1 MDNADSQIVI
11 LREQRLWRSTPSTI
25 SNTIARISSY
35 YIPSG
40 ANLYPSSLN
49 ASIWRHMMFHP
60 DHPCRGSAQRASR
73 LIRSDLCAQLAP
85 LNRYGLAGLSSA
97 LIDGLVALV
106 NASRNALRSFAATPA
121 AGAAETCLNFR
132 SR

>member
-1 MDNADSQIVI
+1 
-11 LREQRLWRSTPSTI
+11 
-25 SNTIARISSY
+25 
-35 YIPSG
+35 
-40 ANLYPSSLN
+40 
-49 ASIWRHMMFHP
+49 MFHP

>member
-1 MDNADSQIVI
+1 M
-11 LREQRLWRSTPSTI
+11 LRPHHT
-25 SNTIARISSY
+25 
-35 YIPSG
+35 
-40 ANLYPSSLN
+40 
-49 ASIWRHMMFHP
+49 
-60 DHPCRGSAQRASR
+60 CRGSAQRASR

-106 NASRNALRSFAATPA
+106 NASRNALRSFVATPA
-121 AGAAETCLNFR
+121 AGAAETGLNFR

>member
-1 MDNADSQIVI
+1 
-11 LREQRLWRSTPSTI
+11 
-25 SNTIARISSY
+25 
-35 YIPSG
+35 
-40 ANLYPSSLN
+40 
-49 ASIWRHMMFHP
+49 MFRPHHP
-60 DHPCRGSAQRASR
+60 RRGSAQRVPR

-106 NASRNALRSFAATPA
+106 SASTNALRSLAATPA
-121 AGAAETCLNFR
+121 LGAAETCLNIR